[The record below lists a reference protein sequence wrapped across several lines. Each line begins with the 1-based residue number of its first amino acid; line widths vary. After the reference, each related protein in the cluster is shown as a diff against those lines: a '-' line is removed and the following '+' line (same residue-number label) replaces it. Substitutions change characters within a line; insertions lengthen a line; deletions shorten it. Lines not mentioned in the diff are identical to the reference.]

1 MGIVTLPISLSKE
14 KSVGEEQTQISL
26 VNQYHPANK
35 LILNINTNKVNIKLI
50 LRSLCSEN
58 RHRPASENSINQL
71 LKIILNDYK

>member
-35 LILNINTNKVNIKLI
+35 LILNINTNKLILNINTNKVNIKLT
-50 LRSLCSEN
+50 L
-58 RHRPASENSINQL
+58 
-71 LKIILNDYK
+71 

>member
-14 KSVGEEQTQISL
+14 KGVGEEQTLISL

-50 LRSLCSEN
+50 L
-58 RHRPASENSINQL
+58 
-71 LKIILNDYK
+71 